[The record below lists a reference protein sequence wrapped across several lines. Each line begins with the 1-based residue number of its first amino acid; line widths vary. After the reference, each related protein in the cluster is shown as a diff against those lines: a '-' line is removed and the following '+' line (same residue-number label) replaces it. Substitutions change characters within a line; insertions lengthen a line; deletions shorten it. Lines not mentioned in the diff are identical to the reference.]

1 MFGFAMEGSG
11 RTFTPITATILL
23 VASTLMTSLSNL
35 TFAEEAE
42 WIWDHG
48 SNIAT
53 PVPTG
58 QACYFR
64 KSINLKIRSTGRVEI
79 AADDEFQLF
88 VNGKKIGSGKS
99 SRELQQF
106 DISEQLEV
114 GRNVVAVKVLNT
126 HGSTA
131 ALAARVSVKPEKQP
145 KWFTFSSDASWKVS
159 NQESPMWE
167 SVVFNDRLWGTAA
180 SFGELGD
187 TVPWDRAEDV
197 VAEIQTEQQERFQIQ
212 KGFGVQRV
220 LSDEN

>member
-1 MFGFAMEGSG
+1 MDLGSREQYRHTG
-11 RTFTPITATILL
+11 SDRSGVLFPKIYQSQ
-23 VASTLMTSLSNL
+23 STLDWPS
-35 TFAEEAE
+35 
-42 WIWDHG
+42 
-48 SNIAT
+48 
-53 PVPTG
+53 
-58 QACYFR
+58 
-64 KSINLKIRSTGRVEI
+64 EI

-159 NQESPMWE
+159 SQESPRGE
-167 SVVFNDRLWGTAA
+167 SVVL
-180 SFGELGD
+180 
-187 TVPWDRAEDV
+187 
-197 VAEIQTEQQERFQIQ
+197 Q
-212 KGFGVQRV
+212 
-220 LSDEN
+220 